1 MNCVPTKQQRRP
13 LERVAT
19 TVKCRRLNCD
29 LENKKAQ
36 IVTEIQVALITMFS
50 CLLYLVGGDATK
62 GRSWPWFITWGRWGR
77 GVPLIPLSMTF

>member
-1 MNCVPTKQQRRP
+1 MKCGPTKQQRRT

-36 IVTEIQVALITMFS
+36 IVTEIQVASITMFCS
-50 CLLYLVGGDATK
+50 LACCIWLEETQQRVGAGPGSSHGEGGA
-62 GRSWPWFITWGRWGR
+62 GGCH
-77 GVPLIPLSMTF
+77 